1 MKKFVLMFCMIIGIT
16 MMIPAYVDATVYKV
30 AGDRDF
36 PPYEYVDKD
45 GIFKGFNVDLLKSIS
60 LVTGMEFEFIPM
72 KWEDAY
78 VSVHQGKADII
89 QGMKESEE
97 RKNKFLFSESLLLNS
112 QSIFVLD
119 DNQDIRNE
127 EDLEGKL
134 VALNK
139 EDTVIEEINNIND
152 AKIVEYDTL
161 GDALDSLLNG
171 EVDALVG
178 NTLTVN
184 YLCKERNS
192 IELVKIVGDA
202 INEQKYSIAV
212 HKTNTPLMVKLNEG
226 IKEIQ
231 ENGMYDSLY
240 RKWFG
245 TPIKNTK
252 TNYEFLWKMTLG
264 ILGALITIVF
274 IIKSANK
281 RLKNI
286 IDTKTEE
293 QKALMHELRHYDKLQ
308 FMNQI
313 ISSLAHEIRNPL
325 TSIKIYTD
333 QIKDKLDNREFML
346 AASEDIPVEINR
358 IDGLIK
364 EFMEYASP
372 RKPVA
377 VDINLY
383 DEVMSSIKLV
393 KFHINEIK
401 IDVDIDKSLYVVFDM
416 SQFRQIIINILLNS
430 NDAVKDTEDP
440 SIEISALENGSEVEL
455 VFRDNGYGMDKD
467 DLQYIFEP
475 FYTTKEYGN
484 GVGMFVVKQIIDD
497 NGGSI
502 IAESEGKNKGMSIIL
517 MLGRGEK
524 SE

>member
-1 MKKFVLMFCMIIGIT
+1 
-16 MMIPAYVDATVYKV
+16 
-30 AGDRDF
+30 
-36 PPYEYVDKD
+36 
-45 GIFKGFNVDLLKSIS
+45 
-60 LVTGMEFEFIPM
+60 M

-78 VSVHQGKADII
+78 VSVHQGRADII

-184 YLCKERNS
+184 YLCKEKDS

-212 HKTNTPLMVKLNEG
+212 HKTNTPLMVNLNEG

-293 QKALMHELRHYDKLQ
+293 QKALMYELRHYDKLQ

-383 DEVMSSIKLV
+383 EEVMSSIKLV

-416 SQFRQIIINILLNS
+416 SQFR
-430 NDAVKDTEDP
+430 
-440 SIEISALENGSEVEL
+440 
-455 VFRDNGYGMDKD
+455 
-467 DLQYIFEP
+467 
-475 FYTTKEYGN
+475 
-484 GVGMFVVKQIIDD
+484 
-497 NGGSI
+497 
-502 IAESEGKNKGMSIIL
+502 
-517 MLGRGEK
+517 
-524 SE
+524 